1 MSLKEA
7 LLKHKQQLDEIKQ
20 EIIEKQQAERLQ
32 MMLAQQQCILDS
44 CEDHT
49 PPQVEIKK
57 EVVDYSF
64 KPEVLSQG
72 GSCYYHTTIGDA
84 NGVAK
89 KRKFR
94 ISVTSDT
101 NDVVLKYHTRI
112 ANGERFSVN
121 AKSYSEAQ
129 LVTDEL
135 FSKLYRV
142 SGTVV

>member
-20 EIIEKQQAERLQ
+20 EIIEKQQAEKLQ
-32 MMLAQQQCILDS
+32 MMLAQQQRILDDS
-44 CEDHT
+44 EDPA
-49 PPQVEIKK
+49 PPVKIEK

-64 KPEVLSQG
+64 NPEVLSNG

>member
-20 EIIEKQQAERLQ
+20 EIIEKQQTEKLQ
-32 MMLAQQQCILDS
+32 MMLAQQQRILDR
-44 CEDHT
+44 CEK
-49 PPQVEIKK
+49 PPLKTKQ

-64 KPEVLSQG
+64 NPEVIVNG
-72 GSCYYHTTIGDA
+72 GITFYHTVIG
-84 NGVAK
+84 NK

-101 NDVVLKYHTRI
+101 HNVVLKYHCRL
-112 ANGERFSVN
+112 ASNERFSVN

>member
-20 EIIEKQQAERLQ
+20 EIVEKQQTEKLQ
-32 MMLAQQQCILDS
+32 MMLAQQQRILDR
-44 CEDHT
+44 CEDPT
-49 PPQVEIKK
+49 PPVKIKK

-64 KPEVLSQG
+64 NPEVLVNG
-72 GSCYYHTTIGDA
+72 GITFYHTIVEG
-84 NGVAK
+84 K

-101 NDVVLKYHTRI
+101 HDVVLKFHTRI
-112 ANGERFSVN
+112 SSGERFSVN
-121 AKSYSEAQ
+121 AKSYSEAK

-135 FSKLYRV
+135 FSKNMYRV

>member
-20 EIIEKQQAERLQ
+20 EIVEKQQTEKLQ
-32 MMLAQQQCILDS
+32 MMLAQQQRILDR
-44 CEDHT
+44 CEYPA
-49 PPQVEIKK
+49 PPPVKIKK

-64 KPEVLSQG
+64 NPEVLVNG
-72 GSCYYHTTIGDA
+72 GITFYHTIVEG
-84 NGVAK
+84 K

-101 NDVVLKYHTRI
+101 HDVVLKFHTRI
-112 ANGERFSVN
+112 SSGERFSVN
-121 AKSYSEAQ
+121 AKSYSEAK

-135 FSKLYRV
+135 FSKNMYRV

>member
-20 EIIEKQQAERLQ
+20 EIVEKQQTEKLQ
-32 MMLAQQQCILDS
+32 MMLSQQQRILDR
-44 CEDHT
+44 CEDPT
-49 PPQVEIKK
+49 PPVKIKK

-64 KPEVLSQG
+64 NPEVLVNG
-72 GSCYYHTTIGDA
+72 GTTYFHTIIDG
-84 NGVAK
+84 N

-94 ISVTSDT
+94 ISVTSDS
-101 NDVVLKYHTRI
+101 NDIVLKYHTRI

>member
-20 EIIEKQQAERLQ
+20 EIIEKQQAEKLE
-32 MMLAQQQCILDS
+32 MMLAQQQRILDS
-44 CEDHT
+44 SEDHI
-49 PPQVEIKK
+49 PPVKIKK
-57 EVVDYSF
+57 DVVDYSF

-72 GSCYYHTTIGDA
+72 GSCYYHTTIGGA
-84 NGVAK
+84 

-101 NDVVLKYHTRI
+101 HDVVLKFHTRI
-112 ANGERFSVN
+112 SSGERFSVN
-121 AKSYSEAQ
+121 AKSYQESQ
-129 LVTDEL
+129 QVVDEL
-135 FSKLYRV
+135 FGKNMYRV

>member
-7 LLKHKQQLDEIKQ
+7 LLKHKQKLDEIKR
-20 EIIEKQQAERLQ
+20 EIVEKQHAEKLQ
-32 MMLAQQQCILDS
+32 MMLSQQQSILDR
-44 CEDHT
+44 CEYPT
-49 PPQVEIKK
+49 PPLKTKK
-57 EVVDYSF
+57 EVAKVNYSF

-72 GSCYYHTTIGDA
+72 GSCYYHTTIG
-84 NGVAK
+84 GV

-101 NDVVLKYHTRI
+101 HDVVLKYHTRI
-112 ANGERFSVN
+112 SSGERFSVN
-121 AKSYSEAQ
+121 AKSYFEAQ
-129 LVTDEL
+129 FVTDEL

>member
-20 EIIEKQQAERLQ
+20 EIIEKQQAEKLQ

-44 CEDHT
+44 SEDPT
-49 PPQVEIKK
+49 PSVKIKK

-64 KPEVLSQG
+64 NPEVLSIG
-72 GSCYYHTTIGDA
+72 GITFYHTTIG
-84 NGVAK
+84 GV

-101 NDVVLKYHTRI
+101 NDVVLKYHCKL
-112 ANGERFSVN
+112 ASNERFSVN
-121 AKSYSEAQ
+121 AKSYSEANAI
-129 LVTDEL
+129 VNEI
-135 FSKLYRV
+135 FGFGMYSV
-142 SGTVV
+142 SASII

>member
-20 EIIEKQQAERLQ
+20 EIIEKQQTEKLQ
-32 MMLAQQQCILDS
+32 MMLAQQQRILDR
-44 CEDHT
+44 CEDPT
-49 PPQVEIKK
+49 PPPVKTKK
-57 EVVDYSF
+57 EAVDYSF

-72 GSCYYHTTIGDA
+72 GSCYYHTTIG
-84 NGVAK
+84 GV

-101 NDVVLKYHTRI
+101 NDVVLKYHCRL
-112 ANGERFSVN
+112 ASGYRFSVN
-121 AKSYSEAQ
+121 AKSYQESQ
-129 LVTDEL
+129 QIVDEL
-135 FSKLYRV
+135 FSKNMYHV

>member
-7 LLKHKQQLDEIKQ
+7 LLKHKQQLDEIKR
-20 EIIEKQQAERLQ
+20 ESVEKQQTEKLQ
-32 MMLAQQQCILDS
+32 MMLAQQQRILDR
-44 CEDHT
+44 CEDPT
-49 PPQVEIKK
+49 PPPVKTKK
-57 EVVDYSF
+57 EVTKVDYSF

-72 GSCYYHTTIGDA
+72 GSCYYHTMIDG
-84 NGVAK
+84 K

-101 NDVVLKYHTRI
+101 HDVVLKFHTRI
-112 ANGERFSVN
+112 SSGERFSVN
-121 AKSYSEAQ
+121 AKSYFEAQ
-129 LVTDEL
+129 FVTDEL

>member
-20 EIIEKQQAERLQ
+20 EIIEKQQTEKLQ
-32 MMLAQQQCILDS
+32 MMLAQQQRILDM
-44 CEDHT
+44 CEDPT
-49 PPQVEIKK
+49 PPPLKIKK
-57 EVVDYSF
+57 EVTKVDYSF
-64 KPEVLSQG
+64 KPEVLVNG
-72 GSCYYHTTIGDA
+72 GITFYHTIVEG
-84 NGVAK
+84 K

-101 NDVVLKYHTRI
+101 HDVVLKFHTRI
-112 ANGERFSVN
+112 SSGERFSVN
-121 AKSYSEAQ
+121 AKSYSEAK

-135 FSKLYRV
+135 FSKNMYRV

>member
-20 EIIEKQQAERLQ
+20 EIIEKQQAEKLQ
-32 MMLAQQQCILDS
+32 MMLAQQQCILDAS
-44 CEDHT
+44 EDPT
-49 PPQVEIKK
+49 PQVKIKK

-64 KPEVLSQG
+64 KPEVLSIG
-72 GSCYYHTTIGDA
+72 GITFYHTTIG
-84 NGVAK
+84 GV

-121 AKSYSEAQ
+121 AKSYFEAQ
-129 LVTDEL
+129 FVTDEL

>member
-7 LLKHKQQLDEIKQ
+7 LLKHKKQLDEIKQ
-20 EIIEKQQAERLQ
+20 EIIEKQQAEKLQ
-32 MMLAQQQCILDS
+32 MMLAQQQRILDDS
-44 CEDHT
+44 EK
-49 PPQVEIKK
+49 PPVKIKK

-64 KPEVLSQG
+64 NPEVLSQG
-72 GSCYYHTTIGDA
+72 GICFYHTVI
-84 NGVAK
+84 NGV

-121 AKSYSEAQ
+121 AKSYSESQ

>member
-20 EIIEKQQAERLQ
+20 EIVEKQQTEKLQ
-32 MMLAQQQCILDS
+32 MMLAQQQRILDR
-44 CEDHT
+44 CEDPT
-49 PPQVEIKK
+49 PVKTKK
-57 EVVDYSF
+57 EVTKVDYSF

-72 GSCYYHTTIGDA
+72 GICFYHTTI
-84 NGVAK
+84 NGV

-101 NDVVLKYHTRI
+101 NDVVLKYHCRL
-112 ANGERFSVN
+112 ASNERFSVN
-121 AKSYSEAQ
+121 AKSYFEAQ
-129 LVTDEL
+129 FVTDEL

>member
-7 LLKHKQQLDEIKQ
+7 LLKHKKQLDEIRQ
-20 EIIEKQQAERLQ
+20 EIIEKQQADKLQ
-32 MMLAQQQCILDS
+32 MMLAQQQRILDK
-44 CEDHT
+44 CEK
-49 PPQVEIKK
+49 PQLKTKK

-64 KPEVLSQG
+64 NPEVLSHG
-72 GSCYYHTTIGDA
+72 GSCYYHTTIG
-84 NGVAK
+84 GV

-94 ISVTSDT
+94 ISVTIDT
-101 NDVVLKYHTRI
+101 NDVVLKYHCRLSQG
-112 ANGERFSVN
+112 NRFSVN

-135 FSKLYRV
+135 FGKNMYRV

>member
-7 LLKHKQQLDEIKQ
+7 LLKHKHQLDEIKQ
-20 EIIEKQQAERLQ
+20 EIIEKQQAEKLQ
-32 MMLAQQQCILDS
+32 MMLAQQQRILDR
-44 CEDHT
+44 CEDPT
-49 PPQVEIKK
+49 PTVKIKK

-64 KPEVLSQG
+64 KPEVLSNG
-72 GSCYYHTTIGDA
+72 GSCYYHTTIG
-84 NGVAK
+84 GV

-101 NDVVLKYHTRI
+101 NDVVLKFHTRI
-112 ANGERFSVN
+112 ADGSRFSVN

-129 LVTDEL
+129 HVTNEL
-135 FSKLYRV
+135 FGKLYMV